1 MKSLLPM
8 SCTTTQSTTQHQRA
22 LRLLSLDGGGVR
34 GLITALWLHRLQAE
48 LPGPLNQHVDLIAG
62 TSTGSLL
69 ACGMAAGH
77 TAQDLVEFYQK
88 HGEAVFP
95 RGASRFAGRLR
106 KLLSGSRYNHDGLRQ
121 VLDDVVGDTLL
132 SEARTRVMV
141 TCFSPELDQGIVFDS
156 ANPDCADISMRDACL
171 ASASL
176 PGIFPAYMMTVP
188 GHGRLGLVDGGVL
201 STDPAPQAVARL
213 LQTDPPAEDLLL
225 ASFGTGI
232 GPAPPARIQAMQPP
246 DETDDCAWMAPRL
259 TQYLG
264 REVTTREQTMLA
276 GSRYHRFQTRL
287 PAELAVPDHAGREQV
302 KGMLIAAQRFLE
314 HEGGEQ
320 KLIALA
326 KAIGVPA
333 PAYSG
338 TGQANA

>member
-1 MKSLLPM
+1 MKSLPPM
-8 SCTTTQSTTQHQRA
+8 SSTTTQTPTHHQQP

-69 ACGMAAGH
+69 ACGMASGH

-132 SEARTRVMV
+132 GQARTRVIV
-141 TCFSPELDQGIVFDS
+141 TCFAPELDQDIVFDS
-156 ANPDCADISMRDACL
+156 ASPDCADISMRDACL

-176 PGIFPAYMMTVP
+176 PGIFPAYIMNVP
-188 GHGRLGLVDGGVL
+188 GHGRLGLVDGGVV

-213 LQTDPPAEDLLL
+213 LEKGLPDRLLL

-232 GPAPPARIQAMQPP
+232 GPNPPERIKAMQPP
-246 DETDDCAWMAPRL
+246 GDVHDCGWMAPLAAR
-259 TQYLG
+259 YLG
-264 REVTTREQTMLA
+264 RPLSHTEKNTLY
-276 GSRYHRFQTRL
+276 GSPYHRFQTQL

-302 KGMLIAAQRFLE
+302 KGMILAAQHFLDE
-314 HEGGEQ
+314 EGGEQ
-320 KLIALA
+320 WLIALA
-326 KAIGVPA
+326 NELRTTAPEKAGA
-333 PAYSG
+333 G
-338 TGQANA
+338 RRKT